1 MYIYFTLTAITIHIP
16 KTDPNLKK
24 WVGSAYE
31 LYVRIM
37 ICQIRCIEERLTDYR
52 QSPDVNFRFS
62 VIM

>member
-1 MYIYFTLTAITIHIP
+1 MQNF
-16 KTDPNLKK
+16 KK
-24 WVGSAYE
+24 WVGSTYQ

-37 ICQIRCIEERLTDYR
+37 ICQIRCIEEQPTDFR